1 MKTITF
7 CSFKG
12 GTSKTSTALNLG
24 SCLAKFHDKKI
35 LLLDFDPQ
43 ANLSIGLGIGADRLE
58 TMVPVLQDKSDI
70 NAVITETSVPNLS
83 IIPSNA
89 YLDGVEKLP
98 PLGNDCYAHERVR
111 RALEGLKG
119 SYDYCFVDTPPSLGW
134 LTQSAF
140 FASDYSVVCAIPE
153 AYSVIALERLKEFH
167 ESINEYHAIEVLGV
181 VLTFW
186 NERGA
191 INDALLE
198 AIEDSFPKK
207 ILKSKVRRDVVVS
220 RAVFEGVSV
229 LDYDP
234 SSRAAYDYKILAE
247 EFLDRINQLGIEK
260 QESVNA

>member
-24 SCLAKFHDKKI
+24 ACLAKFHGKRV
-35 LLLDFDPQ
+35 LLVDLDPQ

-58 TMVPVLQDKSDI
+58 TMVPVLQEKTDI
-70 NAVITETSVPNLS
+70 KTVINKTTIPNLS

-111 RALEGLKG
+111 RALEAVE
-119 SYDYCFVDTPPSLGW
+119 SDYDYCFIDTPPSLGW

-140 FASDYSVVCAIPE
+140 FASVYSVVCAIPE

-167 ESINEYHAIEVLGV
+167 EKINEHHPIEVLGV

-186 NERGA
+186 DERGA
-191 INDALLE
+191 INAELLE
-198 AIEDSFPKK
+198 AVNDSFPDKT
-207 ILKSKVRRDVVVS
+207 LKSKVRRDMVVS

-234 SSRAAYDYKILAE
+234 SSRAAQDYKTLAE
-247 EFLDRINQLGIEK
+247 EFLDRTKKVPKKKKEK
-260 QESVNA
+260 AHA

>member
-24 SCLAKFHDKKI
+24 SCLAKIHGKKV
-35 LLLDFDPQ
+35 LLVDLDPQ
-43 ANLSIGLGIGADRLE
+43 ANLSIGLGIGADKLE
-58 TMVPVLQDKSDI
+58 TMVPVLQEQSGVEK
-70 NAVITETSVPNLS
+70 VILNTSVNGMSL
-83 IIPSNA
+83 IPSNA

-98 PLGNDCYAHERVR
+98 PLGNDCYAHEKVR
-111 RALEGLKG
+111 KALKKVNEE
-119 SYDYCFVDTPPSLGW
+119 YDFCFIDTPPSLGW

-167 ESINEYHAIEVLGV
+167 DSINEHHVVEVLGI

-191 INDALLE
+191 INAELLD
-198 AIEDSFPKK
+198 AIEETFPGKT
-207 ILKSKVRRDVVVS
+207 LKSKIRRDMVVS
-220 RAVFEGVSV
+220 RAVFEGLPV
-229 LDYDP
+229 LDFDP
-234 SSRAAYDYKILAE
+234 TSRATQDYKVLAE
-247 EFLDRINQLGIEK
+247 EFLDRIGKLTKGKREK
-260 QESVNA
+260 VNA

>member
-24 SCLAKFHDKKI
+24 ACLAKYHKKKV
-35 LLLDFDPQ
+35 LLVDFDPQ
-43 ANLSIGLGIGADRLE
+43 ANLSVGLGVGADNLE
-58 TMVPVLQDKSDI
+58 TVVPVLQDKADIRSVVSDTDI
-70 NAVITETSVPNLS
+70 KNLS

-98 PLGNDCYAHERVR
+98 PLGSNPYAHEKLRT
-111 RALEGLKG
+111 ALDVIKED
-119 SYDYCFVDTPPSLGW
+119 YDYCFIDTPPSLGW

-140 FASDYSVVCAIPE
+140 YASSYSIVCAIPE
-153 AYSVIALERLKEFH
+153 AYSVIALERLKDFH
-167 ESINEYHAIEVLGV
+167 GKINEHHPIEVLGV

-191 INDALLE
+191 INTELLE
-198 AIEDSFPKK
+198 AINHSFPEK
-207 ILKSKVRRDVVVS
+207 ILQAKVRRDMIVS

-234 SSRAAYDYKILAE
+234 NSRASEDYKALAKE
-247 EFLDRINQLGIEK
+247 CLEK
-260 QESVNA
+260 FEKSCKGKKEKAYA